1 MVTTLHLRRTAKLP
15 EPSQAVALDVRAK
28 KASAT
33 AANMRIKS
41 EMEKEKRIDQHDAVG
56 AELSLMQRSITFCKD
71 SSDLPDDIGLTI
83 VE

>member
-15 EPSQAVALDVRAK
+15 EPKPTPLDVRTK

-33 AANMRIKS
+33 AINLRIKS
-41 EMEKEKRIDQHDAVG
+41 EMEKENRADEETVCV
-56 AELSLMQRSITFCKD
+56 ESLMQRSITFCKD
-71 SSDLPDDIGLTI
+71 SSDLPDDVELTI